1 MELKLNTNILKE
13 KLNKDFISNNFGK
26 QYLYNKDFL
35 QNTSSIMSLDIL
47 NEVLSM
53 SSNWNNHNF
62 VMMLD
67 KERVKYNEYSSLSL
81 EASGQFMR
89 PDPEKVQNWVSKGA
103 SIILNDIDKANSG
116 LINISNQL
124 QDITNGRCQ
133 GNLYFSMQSRQAFGP
148 HCDVHDVF
156 AIHFEGEKVWN
167 IYENIENNPINH
179 PLFQYSPEERIKKA
193 GRMIDQITLKPGD
206 LLYLPRGQ
214 YHDALA
220 SKSGSIHIAFGLT
233 YFKPID
239 LMGVIWEKLIL
250 NDFMRTDFNKN
261 STKENLKNNLKT
273 LSKELEKIIDNDQTK
288 EVLFDSI
295 QKWPYKIKNY
305 CLNHIVLEGR
315 KYKVSKSIK
324 IEKNGLQTYLTN
336 GKDKVIIPKD
346 YLDLTIYI
354 LKQDFITFNSV
365 KSNFKNLP
373 ENTLKKAIENLE
385 NMKVIY

>member
-1 MELKLNTNILKE
+1 MELTLNTNIFKE

-67 KERVKYNEYSSLSL
+67 KERIKYNEYSSLSL
-81 EASGQFMR
+81 EVSGQFMR

-179 PLFQYSPEERIKKA
+179 PLFKYSPEERIKKA
-193 GRMIDQITLKPGD
+193 GRLIDQITLKPGD

-239 LMGVIWEKLIL
+239 LMGVI
-250 NDFMRTDFNKN
+250 
-261 STKENLKNNLKT
+261 
-273 LSKELEKIIDNDQTK
+273 
-288 EVLFDSI
+288 
-295 QKWPYKIKNY
+295 
-305 CLNHIVLEGR
+305 
-315 KYKVSKSIK
+315 
-324 IEKNGLQTYLTN
+324 
-336 GKDKVIIPKD
+336 
-346 YLDLTIYI
+346 
-354 LKQDFITFNSV
+354 
-365 KSNFKNLP
+365 
-373 ENTLKKAIENLE
+373 
-385 NMKVIY
+385 

>member
-1 MELKLNTNILKE
+1 MELTLNTNIFKE

-67 KERVKYNEYSSLSL
+67 KERIKYNEYSSLSL

-179 PLFQYSPEERIKKA
+179 PLFKYSPEERIKKA

-273 LSKELEKIIDNDQTK
+273 LSKELEKIIDSDQTK

-305 CLNHIVLEGR
+305 SLNHIVLEGR

-336 GKDKVIIPKD
+336 GKDKVMIPKD
-346 YLDLTIYI
+346 YLDLTTYI

>member
-1 MELKLNTNILKE
+1 MELTLNTNIFKE

-67 KERVKYNEYSSLSL
+67 KERIKYNEYSSLSL

-148 HCDVHDVF
+148 HCDDHDVF

-179 PLFQYSPEERIKKA
+179 PLFKYSPEERIKKA

-261 STKENLKNNLKT
+261 PTKENLKNNLKT

-305 CLNHIVLEGR
+305 SLNHIVLEGR

-336 GKDKVIIPKD
+336 GKDKVMIPKD
-346 YLDLTIYI
+346 YLDLTTYI
-354 LKQDFITFNSV
+354 LIQEFITFNSV

-373 ENTLKKAIENLE
+373 ENIIKKAIENLE

>member
-1 MELKLNTNILKE
+1 MELKLNTNIFKE

-35 QNTSSIMSLDIL
+35 QNTSSIMNLDIL

-53 SSNWNNHNF
+53 ISNWNIHNF

-67 KERVKYNEYSSLSL
+67 KERIKYNEYSSLSL

-179 PLFQYSPEERIKKA
+179 PLFKYSPEERIKKA

-288 EVLFDSI
+288 EILFDSI

-305 CLNHIVLEGR
+305 SLNHIVLEGR

-336 GKDKVIIPKD
+336 GKDKVMIPKD
-346 YLDLTIYI
+346 YLDLTTYI
-354 LKQDFITFNSV
+354 LKQEFITFNLV

-373 ENTLKKAIENLE
+373 ENILKEAIENLE

>member
-1 MELKLNTNILKE
+1 MELKLNTNIFKE

-67 KERVKYNEYSSLSL
+67 KERIKYNEYSSLSL

-179 PLFQYSPEERIKKA
+179 PLFKYSPEERIKKA

-273 LSKELEKIIDNDQTK
+273 LSKELEKIIDSDQTK

-305 CLNHIVLEGR
+305 SLNHIVLEGR

-346 YLDLTIYI
+346 YLDLTTYI

-373 ENTLKKAIENLE
+373 ENTLKEAIENLE

>member
-1 MELKLNTNILKE
+1 MELTLNTNIFKE
-13 KLNKDFISNNFGK
+13 KLNKDFMSNNFGK

-67 KERVKYNEYSSLSL
+67 KERIKYNEYSSLSL

-179 PLFQYSPEERIKKA
+179 PLFKYSPEERIKKA

-239 LMGVIWEKLIL
+239 LMGVIWEKMIL
-250 NDFMRTDFNKN
+250 NDFMRTDFNIN

-305 CLNHIVLEGR
+305 SLNHIVLEGR

-336 GKDKVIIPKD
+336 GKDKVMIPKD
-346 YLDLTIYI
+346 YLDLTTYI
-354 LKQDFITFNSV
+354 LKQEFITFNSV

>member
-1 MELKLNTNILKE
+1 MDANIFKE

-26 QYLYNKDFL
+26 QYLYNKGFL

-53 SSNWNNHNF
+53 SSNWNNQNF

-67 KERVKYNEYSSLSL
+67 KERIKYNEYSSLSL

-179 PLFQYSPEERIKKA
+179 PLFKYSPEERIKKA

-261 STKENLKNNLKT
+261 STKNNLKT

-305 CLNHIVLEGR
+305 SLNHIVSEGR
-315 KYKVSKSIK
+315 KYRVSKLIK

-336 GKDKVIIPKD
+336 GKDKVMIPKD
-346 YLDLTIYI
+346 YLDVTTYI
-354 LKQDFITFNSV
+354 LKQEFITFNSV
-365 KSNFKNLP
+365 KSNLKNLP

>member
-1 MELKLNTNILKE
+1 MELTLNTNIFKE

-67 KERVKYNEYSSLSL
+67 KERIKYNEYSSLSL

-116 LINISNQL
+116 LINISSQL

-179 PLFQYSPEERIKKA
+179 PLFKYSPEERIKKA

-305 CLNHIVLEGR
+305 SLSHIVLEGR

-346 YLDLTIYI
+346 YLDLTTYI
-354 LKQDFITFNSV
+354 LKQEFITFNSV
-365 KSNFKNLP
+365 KSNLKNLS
-373 ENTLKKAIENLE
+373 ENTLKEAIENLE